1 MRPSRFPE
9 EFIVI
14 RPAVARLPV
23 LALLACAALAAGT
36 LAVAAPQTPAASPY
50 DAVLKQA
57 VKTTGPGAAAIV
69 VKDGR
74 VVYRG
79 ALGLANVEKKVP
91 LRPDA
96 VFRLGSVT
104 KQFTSLAVMML
115 VEQGRIGLQDPIDK
129 YLPGYPM
136 QGHVI
141 TVEHLLTHTSGIQ
154 SYTDIPGYM
163 ATRVQA
169 DLTVQQLV
177 DGFKNEPMQF
187 APGTRYRYNNSG
199 YVLLG
204 AIIEKA
210 SGQTYASFV
219 ADRIFKPLGM
229 AHSYYGTDEPKVP
242 RLAGGYTEGDKPMRT
257 LSMTQPYAAG
267 ALLSTVDDLTV
278 WDASLY
284 TEKLVKRASLEKIWT
299 PYKLADGTTNGYGY
313 GWQVGTLR
321 GHRTM
326 EHGGG
331 IFGFSTYVLRAP
343 DDRVYVAVLCNTDNP
358 AAPPSYLARRL
369 GAIAVGSPFSDQK
382 AVAVDPKVL
391 QGYTGVYAA
400 DKGPRRTV
408 TFDNGRLLFQPAGG
422 PQVEAKPRSATEFFV
437 ENRLT
442 VLRFEADAA
451 GKATAIVVFQEE
463 GGTPE
468 RAPRVA
474 DAPPPRKE
482 FKEIRLD
489 PAIYDAYA
497 GEYELAPGFILTVTR
512 EGDRLMTQATGQ
524 SKVEVFPS
532 SETEFFLKVTDAQ
545 ITFVKGPSGTVDS
558 IVLHQGGRD
567 IPAKRRR

>member
-1 MRPSRFPE
+1 MN
-9 EFIVI
+9 VI
-14 RPAVARLPV
+14 RRTSLRLSV
-23 LALLACAALAAGT
+23 LAVLACAALAAPRLT
-36 LAVAAPQTPAASPY
+36 QAAPQPDTPLLY
-50 DAVLKQA
+50 DAVLRQ
-57 VKTTGPGAAAIV
+57 VVGDRGPGAAAIV
-69 VKDGR
+69 VKDGK
-74 VVYRG
+74 VVFRG
-79 ALGLANVEKKVP
+79 ARGLSNVEKGVP
-91 LRPDA
+91 LQPDS

-104 KQFTSLAVMML
+104 KQFTSLAIMML
-115 VEQGRIGLQDPIDK
+115 VEQGKIGLQDPIDK

-163 ATRVQA
+163 TSKVQA

-204 AIIEKA
+204 AIMEKV
-210 SGQTYASFV
+210 SGQSYASFV
-219 ADRIFKPLGM
+219 AERIFKPLGM
-229 AHSYYGTDEPKVP
+229 AHSYYGTDEPKIP
-242 RLAGGYTEGDKPMRT
+242 RRADGYTGGDKPARP

-267 ALLSTVDDLTV
+267 SLLSTVDDLAR
-278 WDASLY
+278 WDAALSAG
-284 TEKLVKRASLEKIWT
+284 KLLKPGAFEKIWT
-299 PYKLADGTTNGYGY
+299 PYKLADGTTSGYGY
-313 GWQVGTLR
+313 GWQMATLR

-331 IFGFSTYVLRAP
+331 IFGFSTYVLRLP
-343 DDRVYVAVLCNTDNP
+343 DDRAYVAVLCNTDAP
-358 AAPPSYLARRL
+358 AAPPAYLAKRL
-369 GAIAVGSPFSDQK
+369 AAIAIGSPFPEQT
-382 AVAVDPKVL
+382 VAPVDAKVL
-391 QGYTGVYAA
+391 QGYVGVYAPES
-400 DKGPRRTV
+400 GPRRTV
-408 TFDNGRLLFQPAGG
+408 TFENGKLFVQPAGG
-422 PQVEAKPRSATEFFV
+422 VRAEIKPRSTTEFFV

-442 VLRFEADAA
+442 VLRFEPDAA
-451 GKATAIVVFQEE
+451 GKASALVVFQEE

-474 DAPPPRKE
+474 DAPPPPKE
-482 FKEIRLD
+482 FREIKVN
-489 PAIYDAYA
+489 PAIYDAYV

-524 SKVEVFPS
+524 GKVEVFPY

-545 ITFVKGPSGTVDS
+545 ITFVKGPTGAVDS

-567 IPAKRRR
+567 LPAKRKK

>member
-1 MRPSRFPE
+1 M
-9 EFIVI
+9 
-14 RPAVARLPV
+14 PAPPR
-23 LALLACAALAAGT
+23 LALA
-36 LAVAAPQTPAASPY
+36 Q
-50 DAVLKQA
+50 AVLQQA
-57 VKTTGPGAAAIV
+57 ATPSYEAVLRQAIKDGGAGATAIV

-79 ALGLANVEKKVP
+79 ARGLANVEKGVP
-91 LRPDA
+91 LQPDS

-104 KQFTSLAVMML
+104 KQFTSLAIMML
-115 VEQGRIGLQDPIDK
+115 VEQGKVGLQDPIDK

-154 SYTDIPGYM
+154 SYTDIPGWM
-163 ATRVQA
+163 ASKVQA

-204 AIIEKA
+204 AIIEKV
-210 SGQTYASFV
+210 SGQSYASFV
-219 ADRIFKPLGM
+219 AERIFKPLGM
-229 AHSYYGTDEPKVP
+229 AHSYYGTDEPKIP
-242 RLAGGYTEGDKPMRT
+242 RRADGYTGGDKPARP
-257 LSMTQPYAAG
+257 LSMTQPYSAG
-267 ALLSTVDDLTV
+267 SLLSTVDDLAL
-278 WDASLY
+278 WDAALN
-284 TEKLVKRASLEKIWT
+284 TEKLVKRASLERVWT

-313 GWQVGTLR
+313 GWQMATLR

-331 IFGFSTYVLRAP
+331 IFGFSTYVLRLP
-343 DDRVYVAVLCNTDNP
+343 DDRAYVAVLCNTDAP
-358 AAPPSYLARRL
+358 AAPPAYLAKRL
-369 GAIAVGSPFSDQK
+369 AAIAIGSPFSEQT
-382 AVAVDPKVL
+382 VAPVDAKVL
-391 QGYTGVYAA
+391 QGYAGVYAPEN
-400 DKGPRRTV
+400 GPQRTV
-408 TFDNGRLLFQPAGG
+408 TFEDGKLFVQPAGG
-422 PQVEAKPRSATEFFV
+422 AKAEIKPRSSTEFFV
-437 ENRLT
+437 ENRLP
-442 VLRFEADAA
+442 VFRFEPDAA
-451 GKATAIVVFQEE
+451 GRASALVTFQEE

-468 RAPRVA
+468 RALRVA

-482 FKEIRLD
+482 FKEIEVN
-489 PAIYDAYA
+489 PAIYDAYV

-512 EGDRLMTQATGQ
+512 EGGRLMTQATGQ
-524 SKVEVFPS
+524 GKVEVFPY

-545 ITFVKGPSGTVDS
+545 ITFVKGPSGSVDS

-567 IPAKRRR
+567 LPAKRKK

>member
-1 MRPSRFPE
+1 
-9 EFIVI
+9 VI
-14 RPAVARLPV
+14 RRTVRHLPV
-23 LALLACAALAAGT
+23 LALLACASLAGPALAH
-36 LAVAAPQTPAASPY
+36 AAPQAAAAASY

-57 VKTTGPGAAAIV
+57 IKATGPGAAAVV
-69 VKDGR
+69 VKDGK
-74 VVYRG
+74 VVWRSAY
-79 ALGLANVEKKVP
+79 GLSNVEKKVP
-91 LRPDA
+91 LQPDS

-104 KQFTSLAVMML
+104 KQFTSMAIMML
-115 VEQGRIGLQDPIDK
+115 VEQGKVGLQDPIDK

-163 ATRVQA
+163 ATKVQA
-169 DLTVQQLV
+169 DLTVPQLI
-177 DGFKNEPMQF
+177 DAFKNEPMQF

-204 AIIEKA
+204 AIVEKA
-210 SGQTYASFV
+210 SGQTYAAFI
-219 ADRIFKPLGM
+219 ADHIFKPLGM
-229 AHSYYGTDEPKVP
+229 THSYYGTDEPKIA
-242 RLAGGYTEGDKPMRT
+242 RLAGGYSEGDKLARP
-257 LSMTQPYAAG
+257 LSMTQPYSAG
-267 ALLSTVDDLTV
+267 SLLSTVDDLAL
-278 WDASLY
+278 WDAALY
-284 TEKLVKRASLEKIWT
+284 TEKLVKRASLERIWT

-313 GWQVGTLR
+313 GWQTAVLR

-331 IFGFSTYVLRAP
+331 IFGFSTYVLRLP
-343 DDRVYVAVLCNTDNP
+343 DDRAYVAVLCNTDAP
-358 AAPPSYLARRL
+358 AAPPADLAKRL
-369 GAIAVGSPFSDQK
+369 GAIAIGSPFSEQR
-382 AVAVDPKVL
+382 AVAVDQKVL
-391 QGYTGVYAA
+391 QGYAGVYAA
-400 DKGPRRTV
+400 DSGTRRTV
-408 TFDNGRLLFQPAGG
+408 TFEDGKLFVQRAGG
-422 PQVEAKPRSATEFFV
+422 AKVEIKPRSSTEFFI
-437 ENRLT
+437 ENRLP
-442 VLRFEADAA
+442 VYRFETDAA
-451 GKATAIVVFQEE
+451 GKATALVVFQEE

-468 RAPRVA
+468 RAARVA

-482 FKEIRLD
+482 FTEIKVN

-512 EGDRLMTQATGQ
+512 EGDHLMTQATGQ
-524 SKVEVFPS
+524 GKVEIFPS

-567 IPAKRRR
+567 LPAKRRK